1 MPQLGMPYANTFNA
15 PTEGLFQQA
24 TKGGLFVRHF
34 FLAAWSLVSLIK
46 TRSG

>member
-34 FLAAWSLVSLIK
+34 FSCSMVI
-46 TRSG
+46 GIVD